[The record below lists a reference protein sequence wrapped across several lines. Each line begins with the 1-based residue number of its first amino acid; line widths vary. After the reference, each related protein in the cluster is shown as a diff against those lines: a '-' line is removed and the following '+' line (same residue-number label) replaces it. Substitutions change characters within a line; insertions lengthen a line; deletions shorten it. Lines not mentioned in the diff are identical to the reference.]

1 MKTIR
6 FGGPFGRMQAC
17 SRILVTVA
25 GMALFAGCA
34 GGTPPETELA
44 LARSAM
50 DEATRDGAP
59 ERAPQQFILARE
71 KLAHAEAANRDEQYT
86 EARRL
91 AEQAEVDARLASA
104 MSRTAAAET
113 VLTLVQEGD
122 TTLEEVQREQPDLYG
137 TPEAGL

>member
-1 MKTIR
+1 MKMI
-6 FGGPFGRMQAC
+6 PFGRMQAC
-17 SRILVTVA
+17 GRILMVA
-25 GMALFAGCA
+25 AGAALFAGCS
-34 GGTPPETELA
+34 GGAPPETELA

-50 DEATRDGAP
+50 DEATRGGAA

-71 KLAHAEAANRDEQYT
+71 KLANAEAANQDGQFT

-122 TTLEEVQREQPDLYG
+122 TTLEEIQREQPDLYG
-137 TPEAGL
+137 SPEAGLP

>member
-1 MKTIR
+1 MKTIL
-6 FGGPFGRMQAC
+6 FGRMQAC
-17 SRILVTVA
+17 GRILVTVA
-25 GMALFAGCA
+25 GAALLAGCA

-50 DEATRDGAP
+50 DEATRDGAA

-71 KLAHAEAANRDEQYT
+71 KLAQAEAASRDEEYT
-86 EARRL
+86 DARRL

-122 TTLEEVQREQPDLYG
+122 TTLEEIQREQPDLYE
-137 TPEAGL
+137 TPEAGLP